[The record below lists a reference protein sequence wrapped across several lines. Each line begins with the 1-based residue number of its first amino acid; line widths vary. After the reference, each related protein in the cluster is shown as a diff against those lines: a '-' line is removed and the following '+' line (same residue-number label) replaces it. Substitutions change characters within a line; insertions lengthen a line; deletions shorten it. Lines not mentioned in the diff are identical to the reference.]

1 MQLELEIVTPE
12 RKVFSGIVANVYLP
26 AEEGEM
32 GVLPK
37 HTALVAALKPG
48 ELRYEMDGKVAAI
61 AVGSGFVEVT
71 QQKVT
76 VLTDM
81 AMHEIEI
88 DEAKV
93 EEAMKRAHD
102 TLAAMHH
109 DSDAE
114 EVAHL
119 QGVIAKSLAQLNLK
133 RKNR

>member
-1 MQLELEIVTPE
+1 MQLEIVTPE
-12 RKVFSGIVANVYLP
+12 KKVFSGTVVSVYLP
-26 AEEGEM
+26 AEDGEM
-32 GVLPK
+32 GVLPQ
-37 HTALVAALKPG
+37 HTALVTALRPG
-48 ELRYEMDGKVAAI
+48 ELRYEMDGKLHAM

-71 QQKVT
+71 QERVT

-81 AMHEIEI
+81 ALGEIEI

-93 EEAMKRAHD
+93 EEAMKRAREALD
-102 TLAAMHH
+102 GMRH

-119 QGVIAKSLAQLNLK
+119 QAAIAKSMAQLNLK